1 MHRYNA
7 SFKAREIVKILQ
19 KLGYI
24 QKRQTGSHLI
34 MYHPGLNRIIPVP
47 MHAKELK
54 KGLVRSI
61 IKEAESTEQEFLKLK

>member
-1 MHRYNA
+1 MA
-7 SFKAREIVKILQ
+7 SFKAREIVKILG

-34 MYHPGLNRIIPVP
+34 MYNSSAKQTIPVP

-54 KGLVRSI
+54 RGLVKSI
-61 IKEAESTEQEFLKLK
+61 IKQADSTEKEFLKLK

>member
-1 MHRYNA
+1 MA

-34 MYHPGLNRIIPVP
+34 MYNPKLKRIIPIP
-47 MHAKELK
+47 IHARELK

-61 IKEAESTEQEFLKLK
+61 IKQAESSEEEFLRLK

>member
-1 MHRYNA
+1 MA

-34 MYHPGLNRIIPVP
+34 MYHPELKRIIPVP
-47 MHAKELK
+47 IHVKELK
-54 KGLVRSI
+54 KGLVRGI